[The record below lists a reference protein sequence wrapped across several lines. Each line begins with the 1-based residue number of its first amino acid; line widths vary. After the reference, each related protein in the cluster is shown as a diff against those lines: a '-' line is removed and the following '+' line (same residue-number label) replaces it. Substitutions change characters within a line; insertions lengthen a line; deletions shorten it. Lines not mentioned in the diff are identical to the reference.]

1 MRRKFHTLDVFTA
14 SALSGNPLAV
24 VLDCEGLDDAR
35 MQKIAQEF
43 NTPETVFVFDARDQ
57 MNTARLRIFTPGREL
72 PFAGHPTVGT
82 AVLLA
87 SLRAPELLAREDVRV
102 VLEEKVGDVH
112 CIVRHLRGQAARA
125 SFVLPKLPDIVGP
138 LGTGSDIAAALGLSP
153 GDIGFGDYAPVR
165 ASAGVPFCFVPVS
178 DRDVLG
184 KIKLNMAA
192 WAAAFGGAGFE
203 PVYAY
208 CADAEGAGHAF
219 RARMFAPDMG
229 IFEDPATG
237 SAVAGLSGVIMKFGR
252 PHEGDHT
259 FIIEQGFEMG
269 RPSLITLGLQVEQ
282 GRLIEASIGGH
293 AVLVSSGV
301 IDV

>member
-14 SALSGNPLAV
+14 TALSGNPLAV
-24 VLDCEGLDDAR
+24 VLDCDGLDDAR

-43 NTPETVFVFDARDQ
+43 NAPETAFVFEARDQ
-57 MNTARLRIFTPGREL
+57 MNTARLRIFTPRREL

-125 SFVLPKLPDIVGP
+125 SFVLPSLPEIVGG
-138 LGTGSDIAAALGLSP
+138 LGTASEIATALGLEA
-153 GDIGFGDYAPVR
+153 GDIGYGDYLPVR
-165 ASAGVPFCFVPVS
+165 ASAGVPFCFVPVAN
-178 DRDVLG
+178 RDVLA
-184 KIKLNMAA
+184 KIKLNMTA
-192 WAAAFGGAGFE
+192 WAGAFGGDGLE
-203 PVYAY
+203 PVYVF
-208 CADAEGAGHAF
+208 CADAAGVGHAF

-229 IFEDPATG
+229 IPEDPATG
-237 SAVAGLSGVIMKFGR
+237 AAVAGFSGVIMKFGR
-252 PHEGDHT
+252 PATGDHT
-259 FIIEQGFEMG
+259 LIIEQGFEMG
-269 RPSLITLGLQVEQ
+269 RPSLITLGLQVEHGQ
-282 GRLIEASIGGH
+282 LIEASIGGH